1 VIWNFL
7 LQLVSGPLLKGALD
21 AYNAKL
27 KAGNTTD
34 RIAADLATRELQVQA
49 SEIQAQNALK
59 VAELGRWYEPE
70 KLFAYVTLFFYA
82 KVLIWDKALH
92 LGATDAISGS
102 VAEWAGAIMAFYFGK
117 RGIEN
122 VTRIIANRFGK

>member
-1 VIWNFL
+1 MTYESTRDAGDAATVLNGFGRE
-7 LQLVSGPLLKGALD
+7 LV
-21 AYNAKL
+21 
-27 KAGNTTD
+27 
-34 RIAADLATRELQVQA
+34 RVTRELQVQA

>member
-1 VIWNFL
+1 MWNFL
-7 LQLVSGPLLKGALD
+7 LSLIGGPLLKGAMD
-21 AYNAKL
+21 AYSAKL
-27 KAGNTTD
+27 KAGTTKD
-34 RIAADLATRELQVQA
+34 KIAADLAMRELEVQTA
-49 SEIQAQNALK
+49 ELQAQNALK
-59 VAELGRWYEPE
+59 IAELGRWYEPE
-70 KLFAYVTLFFYA
+70 KLFAYVTLVFYA